1 MKAFFANSWKKKAC
15 SFLLALALMSGMTG
29 IAGAQT
35 GPSLHTETVA
45 FPEYRQSETAT
56 GTTTAAVQSL
66 LLMNTNEKQAE
77 AAIAQALMSGSSR
90 VDLQAYGITRDQ
102 LLRILNYN
110 SFTDYPQITG
120 VVAYEY
126 TVDAQDV
133 VYGLWPQ
140 YNASQAEIA
149 AKTAQIEQAAQ
160 AVIASA
166 ITSNMTQL
174 QQIVAI
180 HDYLVL
186 NCTYDTRVT
195 TNSAPHDSFTAYG
208 ALVNRTAVCQGYAA
222 AFQLLTQKL
231 GISGIVV
238 QSTAMNHAW
247 NMVFYN
253 DQWYHVDV
261 TWDDPVPDQA
271 GKVQTNALLKSD
283 SAMMNSINQ
292 HYSWDSAG
300 YVATSTQ
307 FDNVTDWS
315 QYRIMHTA
323 IATGAALDSTALA
336 GTAGSYYEFLVKP
349 YQSGTQITVSS
360 SNPAVASVQLVNA
373 NDPRGAKYRV
383 VYQGAGTATVLIT
396 TGDGGIKTL
405 PATVQAAALAA

>member
-1 MKAFFANSWKKKAC
+1 M
-15 SFLLALALMSGMTG
+15 LALVLAGSMTG

-35 GPSLHTETVA
+35 GPALRTETVA
-45 FPEYRQSETAT
+45 FPEYRQSETASQ
-56 GTTTAAVQSL
+56 TTTVQVQSML
-66 LLMNTNEKQAE
+66 AMGTNERQAE
-77 AAIAQALMSGSSR
+77 AAIAQSLMSGSSR
-90 VDLQAYGITRDQ
+90 VDLQAYSITRDQ

-126 TVDAQDV
+126 TIDAQNI

-140 YNASQAEIA
+140 YNASQTEIA
-149 AKTAQIEQAAQ
+149 AKTAQIEQAAN
-160 AVIASA
+160 AVLTST

-186 NCTYDTRVT
+186 NCTYDTRVST
-195 TNSAPHDSFTAYG
+195 DSAPHDSFTAYG

-222 AFQLLTQKL
+222 AFQLLMQKL

-247 NMVFYN
+247 NMVRYN

-283 SAMMNSINQ
+283 SAMMGGVNQ

-307 FDNVTDWS
+307 FDSMTDWS
-315 QYRIMHTA
+315 QYRMVRTA
-323 IATGAALDSTALA
+323 VATGAVLDSSTIS

-383 VYQGAGTATVLIT
+383 VYQGAGAATILVT
-396 TGDGGIKTL
+396 TGDGGVKTL
-405 PATVQAAALAA
+405 PVTVKAAALAA